1 MKIDFFEFFKN
12 YNLKIEKISH
22 INRSAAECWV
32 KIPEPTNM
40 VNTCLSKAMDFS
52 RFLGNTSFE
61 IVTAVEKKVKHS
73 KEELSIIIKNAKKSG
88 KIEDIKR
95 ANLVVLNAIY
105 AVKDGVK
112 LIEKA
117 EIFINQTFEVAKLE
131 EQMARKEFEISET
144 KESIINEL
152 YHFDMVMI
160 YYIAS
165 QLFAREKY
173 IVLEILKETFKKI
186 EEVEDLIAKSQ

>member
-1 MKIDFFEFFKN
+1 M
-12 YNLKIEKISH
+12 
-22 INRSAAECWV
+22 
-32 KIPEPTNM
+32 IP
-40 VNTCLSKAMDFS
+40 
-52 RFLGNTSFE
+52 GNTSFE